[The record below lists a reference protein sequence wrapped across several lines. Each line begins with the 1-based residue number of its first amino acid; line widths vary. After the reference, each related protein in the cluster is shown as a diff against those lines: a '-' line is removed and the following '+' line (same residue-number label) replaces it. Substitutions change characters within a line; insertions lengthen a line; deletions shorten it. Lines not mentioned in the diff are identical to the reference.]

1 MRSSLGSSQ
10 KFSSDDRDGDGCHET
25 GALKD
30 ALALS
35 ALALTTVK
43 RMIVP
48 GGRMITPGA
57 RTLANV
63 TTWDICARVDGRWK
77 IVGVFG
83 FGGILVGR
91 FVRPIAED
99 GMFGSFDEGLR
110 RNVSIE
116 G

>member
-10 KFSSDDRDGDGCHET
+10 KFSSDDRDGAGCRET
-25 GALKD
+25 DALKD

-57 RTLANV
+57 RTLADV
-63 TTWDICARVDGRWK
+63 TTGDTCARVDGCWK

-83 FGGILVGR
+83 SVGYWQECLSDR
-91 FVRPIAED
+91 LPRTECSD
-99 GMFGSFDEGLR
+99 C
-110 RNVSIE
+110 
-116 G
+116 